1 MDELSA
7 RMIAL
12 QAELRKAQRGEK
24 VLDTIHKNVNELLL
38 LHNKKHEDRVGF
50 YQKQLASAI
59 NVSYSTINRWE
70 NGHVVPSNLAVKS
83 FYDFC
88 ENNFITIPQNL
99 L

>member
-1 MDELSA
+1 MTFAEFIISVRKRLKLS
-7 RMIAL
+7 
-12 QAELRKAQRGEK
+12 
-24 VLDTIHKNVNELLL
+24 
-38 LHNKKHEDRVGF
+38 
-50 YQKQLASAI
+50 QKQLATAI

-88 ENNFITIPQNL
+88 ENNFIDIPNDL